1 MSPKLGAFVRRH
13 DEGVRYIV
21 FGILT
26 VIVSWATYALLALT
40 GINYSVANGMSWFF
54 AVIFAFFVNKYF
66 VFRSMDSKRQTL
78 GAELVEFFAARVFT
92 GAVAIILF
100 PILMSVGLDFVFL
113 GVPGLFARGVN
124 SAVEVILNYILSKF
138 VVFRRKSV

>member
-54 AVIFAFFVNKYF
+54 AVIFAFFVNK
-66 VFRSMDSKRQTL
+66 
-78 GAELVEFFAARVFT
+78 
-92 GAVAIILF
+92 
-100 PILMSVGLDFVFL
+100 
-113 GVPGLFARGVN
+113 
-124 SAVEVILNYILSKF
+124 
-138 VVFRRKSV
+138 